1 MDQQVQQFEEWHT
14 LIAEWHKY
22 HKSTSPGTTTRLK
35 KRFAQYSFDYFK
47 LMSEYRKTGKPSLL
61 SKADAIYESAEKE
74 IKTFKRYELIG
85 TLSK

>member
-1 MDQQVQQFEEWHT
+1 
-14 LIAEWHKY
+14 
-22 HKSTSPGTTTRLK
+22 
-35 KRFAQYSFDYFK
+35 

-74 IKTFKRYELIG
+74 IKTFKRYELMG